1 MTLSVTGIEG
11 LPLVHPGD
19 DLCPMLLDA
28 IDAQTALRD
37 GDVLVVAQK
46 IVSKAEDRL
55 LRLADVTPS
64 ADAVALAA
72 ETEKDPRLVQLILD
86 ESVAVVRKRPGVLIV
101 RHRLGF
107 VSANAGIDQSNVDHA
122 GGEVALLLPL
132 DPDASAA
139 SLHDR
144 ILEETG
150 KRVGVVIS
158 DSTNRPWRLG
168 TTGIAIGAAGI
179 QVFDDRRGGFD
190 LFGRELKI
198 TLVNRADSMAT
209 AAVLVMGETT
219 ERIPAALIRGFP
231 PESPVGNAAGINRPL
246 TEDLFQ

>member
-1 MTLSVTGIEG
+1 MALSVTGIEG
-11 LPLVHPGD
+11 LPLVRPGD
-19 DLCPMLLDA
+19 DLFAILMDA
-28 IDAQTALRD
+28 IDAQTSLGD

-46 IVSKAEDRL
+46 VVSKAEGRAV
-55 LRLADVTPS
+55 RLADVAPS

-72 ETEKDPRLVQLILD
+72 ETDKDPRLVQLILD

-107 VSANAGIDQSNVDHA
+107 VSANAGIDQSNVDHRD
-122 GGEVALLLPL
+122 GEAALLLPV

-139 SLHDR
+139 TLHAR
-144 ILEETG
+144 ILERTG

-158 DSTNRPWRLG
+158 DSANRPWRLG
-168 TTGIAIGAAGI
+168 TTAIAIGAAGI
-179 QVFDDRRGGFD
+179 RVFDDRRGGSD

-198 TLVNRADSMAT
+198 TLVNRADSIAT

-219 ERIPAALIRGFP
+219 ERIPAALVRGFP
-231 PESPVGNAAGINRPL
+231 AEPQAGNASEINRPL
-246 TEDLFQ
+246 AEDLFQ

>member
-1 MTLSVTGIEG
+1 MALSVTGIEG
-11 LPLVHPGD
+11 LPLVRPGD
-19 DLCPMLLDA
+19 DLYAILMDA
-28 IDAQTALRD
+28 INAQTSLRS

-46 IVSKAEDRL
+46 IVSKAEGRL
-55 LRLADVTPS
+55 VRLADVAPS

-107 VSANAGIDQSNVDHA
+107 VGANAGIDQSNVDH
-122 GGEVALLLPL
+122 GRGEVALLLPL

-139 SLHDR
+139 ALHAR
-144 ILEETG
+144 ILERTG
-150 KRVGVVIS
+150 NRVGVVIS
-158 DSTNRPWRLG
+158 DSANRPWRLG
-168 TTGIAIGAAGI
+168 TTAMAIGAAGI

-198 TLVNRADSMAT
+198 TLVNRADSIAT
-209 AAVLVMGETT
+209 AAVLVMGETA
-219 ERIPAALIRGFP
+219 ERIPAALVRGFP
-231 PESPVGNAAGINRPL
+231 PESPSDNAAAINRPL

>member
-1 MTLSVTGIEG
+1 MALSVTGIEG
-11 LPLVHPGD
+11 LPLVRPGD
-19 DLCPMLLDA
+19 DLCALLLEA
-28 IDAQTALRD
+28 IGGHTALRD

-46 IVSKAEDRL
+46 IVSKAEGRL
-55 LRLADVTPS
+55 VRLADVAPS
-64 ADAVALAA
+64 PEAVALAA

-122 GGEVALLLPL
+122 GGEAALLLPL
-132 DPDASAA
+132 DPDGSASA
-139 SLHDR
+139 LHEG
-144 ILEETG
+144 IFEETG
-150 KRVGVVIS
+150 RRVGVVIS
-158 DSTNRPWRLG
+158 DSANRPWRLG
-168 TTGIAIGAAGI
+168 TTAIAIGAAGI
-179 QVFDDRRGGFD
+179 RVFDDQRGGSD

-198 TLVNRADSMAT
+198 TLVNRADGIAT
-209 AAVLVMGETT
+209 AAVLVMGETS

-231 PESPVGNAAGINRPL
+231 PESPAGNAVAINRPL

>member
-1 MTLSVTGIEG
+1 MALSVAGIEG
-11 LPLVHPGD
+11 LPLIRAGN
-19 DLCPMLLDA
+19 DLCAILVDA
-28 IDAQTALRD
+28 INAQTSLRD

-46 IVSKAEDRL
+46 VVSKAEGRL
-55 LRLADVTPS
+55 VRLANVAPS
-64 ADAVALAA
+64 ANAIALAA

-86 ESVAVVRKRPGVLIV
+86 ESVAVVRKRAGVLIV

-107 VSANAGIDQSNVDHA
+107 VSANAGIDQSNVDHG

-139 SLHDR
+139 ALNAR
-144 ILEETG
+144 ILDETG

-158 DSTNRPWRLG
+158 DSANRPWRLG
-168 TTGIAIGAAGI
+168 TTAIAIGAAGI
-179 QVFDDRRGGFD
+179 QVFDDRRGGTD

-198 TLVNRADSMAT
+198 TLVNRADSIAT

-219 ERIPAALIRGFP
+219 ERIPAALVRGFP
-231 PESPVGNAAGINRPL
+231 PESPAGNAAAINRPL

>member
-1 MTLSVTGIEG
+1 M
-11 LPLVHPGD
+11 
-19 DLCPMLLDA
+19 
-28 IDAQTALRD
+28 
-37 GDVLVVAQK
+37 
-46 IVSKAEDRL
+46 
-55 LRLADVTPS
+55 
-64 ADAVALAA
+64 
-72 ETEKDPRLVQLILD
+72 
-86 ESVAVVRKRPGVLIV
+86 LIV

-122 GGEVALLLPL
+122 RRRGRAAPAPRPGCVGGVPARRVFLN
-132 DPDASAA
+132 
-139 SLHDR
+139 
-144 ILEETG
+144 ETG

-209 AAVLVMGETT
+209 AAVLVMGETNGANPRSPDQGLSRQNRRRAT
-219 ERIPAALIRGFP
+219 LRGSIGRIDGR
-231 PESPVGNAAGINRPL
+231 PVPMNASEGASGR
-246 TEDLFQ
+246 

>member
-1 MTLSVTGIEG
+1 MALSVTGIEG
-11 LPLVHPGD
+11 LPLVRPGD
-19 DLCPMLLDA
+19 DLCAMLLNA
-28 IDAQTALRD
+28 ISGQTSLRD

-55 LRLADVTPS
+55 VRLADVTPS

-107 VSANAGIDQSNVDHA
+107 VSANAGIDQSNVDH
-122 GGEVALLLPL
+122 GTGEVALLLPV

-139 SLHDR
+139 ALHSR

-150 KRVGVVIS
+150 KRIGVVIS

-168 TTGIAIGAAGI
+168 TTAIAIGAAGMR
-179 QVFDDRRGGFD
+179 VFDDRRGTSD

-198 TLVNRADSMAT
+198 TLVNRADSIAT
-209 AAVLVMGETT
+209 AAVLMMGETT
-219 ERIPAALIRGFP
+219 ERIPAALVRGFP
-231 PESPVGNAAGINRPL
+231 PESSEGNAAAINRPL

>member
-1 MTLSVTGIEG
+1 MALSVTGIEG
-11 LPLVHPGD
+11 LPLVRVGD
-19 DLCPMLLDA
+19 DLCPILMDA
-28 IDAQTALRD
+28 INAQTALLD

-46 IVSKAEDRL
+46 IVSKAEGRL
-55 LRLADVTPS
+55 VRLDDVAPS
-64 ADAVALAA
+64 ANAVALAA

-107 VSANAGIDQSNVDHA
+107 VSANAGIDQSNVDH
-122 GGEVALLLPL
+122 GCGDVALLLPM

-139 SLHDR
+139 ALHAR
-144 ILEETG
+144 IFARTG
-150 KRVGVVIS
+150 KRVGVIIS
-158 DSTNRPWRLG
+158 DSANRPWRLG
-168 TTGIAIGAAGI
+168 TTAIAIGAAGI
-179 QVFDDRRGGFD
+179 QVFDDRRGGSD

-219 ERIPAALIRGFP
+219 ERIPAALVRGFP
-231 PESPVGNAAGINRPL
+231 PESPAGNAAAINRPL

>member
-1 MTLSVTGIEG
+1 MALSVTGIEG
-11 LPLVHPGD
+11 LPLVRPGD
-19 DLCPMLLDA
+19 DLFAILMDA
-28 IDAQTALRD
+28 INAQTSLRD

-46 IVSKAEDRL
+46 IVSKAEGRAV
-55 LRLADVTPS
+55 RLADVAPS

-72 ETEKDPRLVQLILD
+72 ETDKDPRLVQLILD

-107 VSANAGIDQSNVDHA
+107 VSANAGIDQSNVDHR
-122 GGEVALLLPL
+122 GGEAALLLPL

-139 SLHDR
+139 TLHAR
-144 ILEETG
+144 ILERTG

-158 DSTNRPWRLG
+158 DSANRPWRLG
-168 TTGIAIGAAGI
+168 TTAIAIGTAGI
-179 QVFDDRRGGFD
+179 RVFDDRRGGSD

-198 TLVNRADSMAT
+198 TLVNRADSIAT

-219 ERIPAALIRGFP
+219 ERVPAALVRGFA
-231 PESPVGNAAGINRPL
+231 PESPAGNAAAINRPL

>member
-1 MTLSVTGIEG
+1 MALSVTGIEG
-11 LPLVHPGD
+11 LPLVRPGD
-19 DLCPMLLDA
+19 DLYAILMDA
-28 IDAQTALRD
+28 INAQTSLRN

-46 IVSKAEDRL
+46 IVSKAEGRL
-55 LRLADVTPS
+55 VRLADVAPS

-107 VSANAGIDQSNVDHA
+107 VGANAGIDQSNVDH
-122 GGEVALLLPL
+122 GRGEVALLLPL

-139 SLHDR
+139 ALHAR
-144 ILEETG
+144 ILEQTG
-150 KRVGVVIS
+150 NRVGVVIS
-158 DSTNRPWRLG
+158 DSANRPWRLG
-168 TTGIAIGAAGI
+168 TTAMAIGASGI

-219 ERIPAALIRGFP
+219 ERIPAALVRGFP
-231 PESPVGNAAGINRPL
+231 PESPSGNAAAINRPL

>member
-1 MTLSVTGIEG
+1 MALSVTGIEG
-11 LPLVHPGD
+11 LPLIRPGD
-19 DLCPMLLDA
+19 DLYAILMDA
-28 IDAQTALRD
+28 INAQTSLRN

-46 IVSKAEDRL
+46 IVSKAEGRL
-55 LRLADVTPS
+55 VGLADVAPS

-107 VSANAGIDQSNVDHA
+107 VGANAGIDQSNVDH
-122 GGEVALLLPL
+122 GRGEVALLLPL

-139 SLHDR
+139 ALHAR
-144 ILEETG
+144 ILEQTG
-150 KRVGVVIS
+150 NRVGVVIS
-158 DSTNRPWRLG
+158 DSANRPWRLG
-168 TTGIAIGAAGI
+168 TTAMAIGAAGI

-219 ERIPAALIRGFP
+219 ERIPAALVRGFA
-231 PESPVGNAAGINRPL
+231 PESQAGNAAAINRPL

>member
-11 LPLVHPGD
+11 LPLVRPGD
-19 DLCPMLLDA
+19 DLCAMLLDA
-28 IDAQTALRD
+28 INAQTALRH

-46 IVSKAEDRL
+46 IVSKAEGRL
-55 LRLADVTPS
+55 VRLDGVAPS
-64 ADAVALAA
+64 ADAVALAT

-86 ESVAVVRKRPGVLIV
+86 ESAAVVRKRPGVLIV

-139 SLHDR
+139 ALHRR

-158 DSTNRPWRLG
+158 DSANRPWRLG

-179 QVFDDRRGGFD
+179 RVFDDRRGGSD

-231 PESPVGNAAGINRPL
+231 PESPAGNAVEINRPL
-246 TEDLFQ
+246 AEDLFQ